1 MPLYGANF
9 LSGGGRDRDKRDGA
23 EKDGEVFRGHGF
35 NAADTKA

>member
-1 MPLYGANF
+1 MGRTFYRE
-9 LSGGGRDRDKRDGA
+9 GGRDRDKRDGA